1 MGRLLRTGE
10 RVGAYEILRLLASG
24 GEGAS
29 YLARHAARG
38 EVVLKQ
44 YALSASEP
52 SCRAEAERI
61 ERRKALIGVR
71 HPCVAEVLDIFVDG
85 DLYYEVLE
93 YVAGVSL
100 EERLERGLLLTEDE
114 AVSVARC
121 CLEGLVWLHTEVRLV
136 HRDIKPGNVML
147 LEGPSGEL
155 QCKLID
161 MGIVLFLDH
170 TRLTVS
176 GVACTF
182 LYAAPE
188 AFLGPKAAIDGR
200 ADLHSLAVTLFESV
214 AGTLP
219 FRGTTVESL
228 ITEICGPHR
237 PRLRDAAAGI
247 SPRFDAF
254 VAKLM
259 APKPEDR
266 PASARKALNLLDA
279 LPLRESRDEERPDG
293 EDDDDDEVEHE
304 DEDED
309 EKKEGRGPALHIVS
323 GSLRG
328 RRIRIPESGL
338 ALGRAMFG
346 PDDRKASRFHA
357 RATLHGATLL
367 LTDLDSMNGLIY
379 RGKRRQKVRLA
390 TGESVT
396 LGATTLVYHEKG
408 I

>member
-29 YLARHAARG
+29 YLARRAARG

-170 TRLTVS
+170 TRLTAS

-200 ADLHSLAVTLFESV
+200 ADLHSLGVTLFESV

-259 APKPEDR
+259 APRPEDR
-266 PASARKALNLLDA
+266 PASAREALNLLDA
-279 LPLRESRDEERPDG
+279 LPFRERRDEERPED
-293 EDDDDDEVEHE
+293 EDDDEDG
-304 DEDED
+304 DED
-309 EKKEGRGPALHIVS
+309 GRGPALYIVS

>member
-10 RVGAYEILRLLASG
+10 RVGAYEILGLLASG

-29 YLARHAARG
+29 YLARRAARG

-85 DLYYEVLE
+85 DLYYEALE

-170 TRLTVS
+170 TRLTAS

-200 ADLHSLAVTLFESV
+200 ADLHSLGVTLFESV

-219 FRGTTVESL
+219 FRGATVESL
-228 ITEICGPHR
+228 IAEICGPHR
-237 PRLRDAAAGI
+237 PRLRDAAAGV
-247 SPRFDAF
+247 SSRFDAF

-259 APKPEDR
+259 APKPEER

-293 EDDDDDEVEHE
+293 EDEDEHE
-304 DEDED
+304 D
-309 EKKEGRGPALHIVS
+309 GRGPALYIMS

-328 RRIRIPESGL
+328 RRIRIPASGL

-408 I
+408 T

>member
-170 TRLTVS
+170 TRLTAS

-279 LPLRESRDEERPDG
+279 LPLRESRSGRTGKTMTTMRSSTRMKMRMRRRKGAGRRCISCPVRFGAGASAFPNRAWHSDEPCSAPTTARPAG
-293 EDDDDDEVEHE
+293 ST
-304 DEDED
+304 
-309 EKKEGRGPALHIVS
+309 RGPRCTAPHCS
-323 GSLRG
+323 
-328 RRIRIPESGL
+328 
-338 ALGRAMFG
+338 
-346 PDDRKASRFHA
+346 
-357 RATLHGATLL
+357 
-367 LTDLDSMNGLIY
+367 
-379 RGKRRQKVRLA
+379 
-390 TGESVT
+390 
-396 LGATTLVYHEKG
+396 
-408 I
+408 